1 MPLYVHSIRIARYS
15 LSYIDTPK
23 CLKHKALLKKTNGL
37 PYWLII
43 APIPIAE
50 TSISSIKVFLK
61 LGNANDMFW
70 RQSYQC
76 QQYASLL
83 GDNLTL
89 SLVLRNFMIFIAHLS
104 SHILMELKTCSLWL
118 THLPTCSLHK
128 PLVLSFFLTNNIGE
142 ANELLLSWIIP
153 LSISFTNLSISFLC
167 IKELL

>member
-15 LSYIDTPK
+15 FSYIDTPK
-23 CLKHKALLKKTNGL
+23 CLKHKALLKKTNGF

-43 APIPIAE
+43 APVAQ

-61 LGNANDMFW
+61 SGNANDMFW
-70 RQSYQC
+70 KQSSQC

-118 THLPTCSLHK
+118 THLPTCSPHK
-128 PLVLSFFLTNNIGE
+128 PLVLSFFLTNSIEEVNG
-142 ANELLLSWIIP
+142 LLLSWIIP